1 MAPSLAGDISS
12 WSVEDVTEW
21 LAAIGLAHK
30 EDLVKA
36 ASLNGS
42 ALAKASLEDLQKA
55 GFTSLQS
62 KKILRERPN
71 GETTA
76 DTAQS
81 SDGLRAENQALRQEL
96 AELRSMIVD
105 LQKAGG
111 GTAANPGGAG
121 VVASRPI
128 TRIPF
133 CGGAVIEGNLGNI
146 LIVKLSSLMLALR
159 INDSQ
164 KSFMDLL
171 AYSLSLGSQIQVLT
185 VHMRPGDMIRAEPGA
200 MVHMSSYID
209 MKAKLGDGMGRLL
222 TGQKIFHTEFTY
234 TGPAGTADTVTLT
247 ADFPSEITPIRLE
260 DYGGHI
266 ICQRGSLLA
275 SGSSCFVS
283 VEFTQSLGAGFF
295 GGEGFVLQGLN
306 GSGHVFL
313 NARGTVITKTLR
325 SGEVL
330 KVATGC
336 LVGFQKSVRY
346 SVGSTGG
353 GLATGFFGGEGFL
366 VTTLTGPG
374 TVWIESHDM
383 SRLWKAMQAAQG

>member
-1 MAPSLAGDISS
+1 MAPSSADNVSS
-12 WSVEDVTEW
+12 WSIEDVTEW

-76 DTAQS
+76 DTIQS

-164 KSFMDLL
+164 
-171 AYSLSLGSQIQVLT
+171 
-185 VHMRPGDMIRAEPGA
+185 
-200 MVHMSSYID
+200 YI
-209 MKAKLGDGMGRLL
+209 L
-222 TGQKIFHTEFTY
+222 H
-234 TGPAGTADTVTLT
+234 
-247 ADFPSEITPIRLE
+247 
-260 DYGGHI
+260 
-266 ICQRGSLLA
+266 
-275 SGSSCFVS
+275 GSSRV
-283 VEFTQSLGAGFF
+283 FTFSRFA
-295 GGEGFVLQGLN
+295 N
-306 GSGHVFL
+306 SNTDGSHE
-313 NARGTVITKTLR
+313 ARRHDSSRTRRDGTYEL
-325 SGEVL
+325 L
-330 KVATGC
+330 
-336 LVGFQKSVRY
+336 
-346 SVGSTGG
+346 
-353 GLATGFFGGEGFL
+353 
-366 VTTLTGPG
+366 
-374 TVWIESHDM
+374 H
-383 SRLWKAMQAAQG
+383 